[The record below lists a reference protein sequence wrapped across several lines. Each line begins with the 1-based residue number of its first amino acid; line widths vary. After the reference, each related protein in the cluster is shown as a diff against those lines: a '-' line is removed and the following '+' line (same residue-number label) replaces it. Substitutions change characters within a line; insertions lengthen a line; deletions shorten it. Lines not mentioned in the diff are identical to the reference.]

1 MSVRKKHYLALYLL
15 GPVVLSGAVFADAPP
30 AQNNPVGAKP
40 ASAITVERNAKVF
53 QELDFHNQ
61 EEYNLAMKGFISA
74 PPKGTIIRDKKQQ
87 VVWDFSDYAFENTA
101 RPETAKQY
109 QSFSVNP
116 SLWRQAQLNNNVGLF
131 KVTEKH
137 DDEANIY
144 QIRGFDLANMTII
157 EGKTGIIVLD
167 VLTSKE
173 TAQAAIEFYVQQRG
187 SKRYPN
193 TPPGKI
199 VRAVIYS
206 HSHIDHFGGA
216 EGVVS
221 MGDAQSGAVAVIAP
235 QGFLDAAVSEN
246 VYVGNAMGRR
256 AGYMY
261 GTPLLMQ
268 PAAGQEPRGGGEQG
282 QVDAGLGKAVSS
294 GTATIIAPTITISS
308 DAPSNAEALNKPPY
322 LIDEVS
328 MEYQLTPKTE
338 APSEM
343 TVYFPDFKA
352 LNTAEIACPLQHNL
366 LTMRGSEVRDA
377 LAWAHY
383 LTQTL
388 DRYGNKTEVM
398 LGQHN
403 WPRWGAENMQE
414 VLATQRDSYKYIHDQ
429 SLRLTNQGY
438 TMNELAE
445 MVVLPDSLKKPWYNQ
460 GYYGALKHN
469 VKAVYQKYMGWY
481 DANPAHLNP
490 LSDTAASKKYI
501 QYMGGL
507 DAVMAKAK
515 DDFKNGE
522 YRWVAQVM
530 NHAVFA
536 FPDNK
541 DAAGLQ
547 ADALEQLGYQA
558 EASTWRNAY
567 IMGANELRNGIK
579 TSSGGTGLSMYE
591 SMTMPMYFDNL
602 GISLN
607 GPKADGKNITIK
619 WVVECGT
626 EQPAPDM
633 CGNYITVLEKSALT
647 YLPQTEFAILY
658 KQAEPKVSVTVTL
671 KRDSL
676 DWISDV
682 QASAVNPA
690 TAPTD
695 TALKKVIEN
704 RKLHVEGDK
713 KSLLEFISLLD
724 TFTPDFPIVT
734 PQLPQTD
741 TTDRNR

>member
-1 MSVRKKHYLALYLL
+1 MFNRKNHYFALYFVF
-15 GPVVLSGAVFADAPP
+15 PAALSGAAVADGPP

-40 ASAITVERNAKVF
+40 ATSITIDHNSKVF
-53 QELDFHNQ
+53 QNLNFHNQ
-61 EEYNLAMKGFISA
+61 EEYTLAKKGFISA
-74 PPKGTIIRDKKQQ
+74 PPINTVIRNKKEE
-87 VVWDFSDYAFENTA
+87 VVWDFSAYEFEKTA
-101 RPETAKQY
+101 RPETAEQY
-109 QSFSVNP
+109 QVFSVNP

-131 KVTEKH
+131 KVTNNQ
-137 DDEANIY
+137 DNEANIY

-173 TAQAAIEFYVQQRG
+173 TAQAAIKFYIQKRG
-187 SKRYPN
+187 AIRYPN
-193 TPPGKI
+193 TSPDKI
-199 VRAVIYS
+199 VKAVIYS

-221 MGDAQSGAVAVIAP
+221 MNDAQSGAVAVIAP
-235 QGFLDAAVSEN
+235 KDFLNAAVSEN

-261 GTPLLMQ
+261 GTPLLI
-268 PAAGQEPRGGGEQG
+268 PAKDQASRGGGERG
-282 QVDAGLGKAVSS
+282 QVDAGLGKSVST
-294 GTATIIAPTITISS
+294 GTATVIAPTFTISS
-308 DAPSNAEALNKPPY
+308 DVAPNSEDKKKPPY
-322 LIDEVS
+322 LIDGVR

-352 LNTAEIACPLQHNL
+352 LDIAEIACPLQHNL
-366 LTMRGSEVRDA
+366 LTMRGSEVRDS

-388 DRYGNKTEVM
+388 DRYGDKTEVM

-403 WPRWGAENMQE
+403 WPRWGAKNVQD
-414 VLATQRDSYKYIHDQ
+414 VLTIQRDSYKYIHDQ

-445 MVVLPDSLKKPWYNQ
+445 MVVLPDSLGKPWYNQ

-490 LSDTAASKKYI
+490 LTDTAASKKYI

-507 DAVMAKAK
+507 DAVIAKAR
-515 DDFKNGE
+515 DDFKIGD

-541 DAAGLQ
+541 DAAELQ
-547 ADALEQLGYQA
+547 ADAFEQLGYQA

-579 TSSGGTGLSMYE
+579 TSSSGSSLSMFE
-591 SMTMPMYFDNL
+591 SMTMPMYFDYM
-602 GISLN
+602 GIHLN

-619 WVVECGT
+619 WVVECK
-626 EQPAPDM
+626 EPAADM
-633 CGNYITVLEKSALT
+633 CGNYITVLENSTLT
-647 YLPQTEFAILY
+647 YLPQTEFSALY
-658 KQAEPKVSVTVTL
+658 KQAESRVSVTVKL
-671 KRDSL
+671 NRGSL
-676 DWISDV
+676 NWISDA
-682 QASAVNPA
+682 QSSTANS
-690 TAPTD
+690 TQAPT
-695 TALKKVIEN
+695 AESLIKVIEN
-704 RKLHVEGDK
+704 KKIHVDGDK
-713 KSLLEFISLLD
+713 KTLLEFISLLD
-724 TFTPDFPIVT
+724 KFTPDFPIVT
-734 PQLPQTD
+734 PKSLETNFAN
-741 TTDRNR
+741 RNH